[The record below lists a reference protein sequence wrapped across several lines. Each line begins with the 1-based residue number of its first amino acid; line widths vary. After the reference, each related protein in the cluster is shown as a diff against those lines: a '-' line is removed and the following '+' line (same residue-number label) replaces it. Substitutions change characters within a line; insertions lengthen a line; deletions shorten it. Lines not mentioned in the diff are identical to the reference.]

1 MLTWCDDTLNKNE
14 INEVLQMAWIFLG
27 LANDSQAN
35 DNHAFDFS
43 VSLGLSL

>member
-1 MLTWCDDTLNKNE
+1 MKYYKWPGF
-14 INEVLQMAWIFLG
+14 FLG
-27 LANDSQAN
+27 FANDSQAN